1 VLEAQIEQEQR
12 DSPPSGAPTSLA
24 ALTQTKEPLAVELSA
39 AADVLRAH
47 AEVGPL
53 TPRSSNDS
61 QRGCEGGVIR
71 RWRSIL
77 DVREEGA

>member
-47 AEVGPL
+47 AEVGTL